1 MAFVFYGLPGHGVHH
16 TPARVSTTL
25 STHRDFSVVKTV
37 KTLSRPGS
45 IRVMALKARAACF
58 LWVTIVI
65 GLVLCSLPA
74 VVSGSSVLVV
84 DDHSFASARGETLPH
99 HRSSSSSRLLLA
111 DGGSSGGP
119 PGSTGG
125 HEAPTVE
132 DIQACP
138 LIFASFLATRPD
150 GWKRKRGERC
160 NGCHKSPAWITFASA
175 KVVHPEACTAIIT
188 DTGTAFDAG
197 DKIDAKTFV
206 LRYEIIDGS
215 KIGTPDLMHERMK
228 GYRAFLQQAFKEK
241 WNANLVMLD
250 SDTVVIDKITE
261 LFARRGY
268 DYGLTA
274 RKNPGMP
281 VQGGVQFVRSDGYQR
296 AAEFLGHVLAGW
308 ETRNAAAKKAGGRV
322 SERGFGF
329 TNDQRA
335 YGESIGNVR
344 AINVSLNKKGGALFT
359 AKDGGYKVFV
369 LPADMWN
376 RTPSGAGSTLK
387 RERTRILHYKG
398 GRKDS
403 MHTAYNALKKGGT
416 AAVHALKSVK

>member
-84 DDHSFASARGETLPH
+84 DDHSFASVRGETLPH
-99 HRSSSSSRLLLA
+99 HRSSSRLLLA

-206 LRYEIIDGS
+206 LRYDIIDGS

-322 SERGFGF
+322 SDRGFGF